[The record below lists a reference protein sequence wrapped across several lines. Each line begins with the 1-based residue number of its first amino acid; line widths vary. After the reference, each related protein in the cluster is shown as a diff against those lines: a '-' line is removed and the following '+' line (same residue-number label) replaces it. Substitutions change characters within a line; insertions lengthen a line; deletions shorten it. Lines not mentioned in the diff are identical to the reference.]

1 MLSTREQVRYW
12 VLKDG
17 SALKMYKLRGN
28 TSTVIAAEVLSWVK
42 RVESEPVQ
50 LNLGLE
56 HNEGRVSRPL
66 LLYE

>member
-28 TSTVIAAEVLSWVK
+28 TSRVIAAEVLSWVK

-56 HNEGRVSRPL
+56 NNEGRVSRPL